1 MPDETPER
9 DDTREREAEKRE
21 AQEKET
27 EAATPADDGGD
38 RGDAAEEGLLGGV
51 PGHLPARSD

>member
-27 EAATPADDGGD
+27 EPTTSDDRQD
-38 RGDAAEEGLLGGV
+38 RGDATEEGVLGGT
-51 PGHLPARSD
+51 PGHIPARSD